1 MSRNLSSTHKTE
13 IAQLGGNAQAY
24 FVAFTAG
31 ATTYYWSTF
40 GEQTHA
46 SQTWIA
52 KGVTFGGLTSDGAV
66 VSGVSMRVE
75 DVDGVLR
82 SIALIEDGD
91 ILVQVYAF
99 HKAAGG
105 TIEATRFGEGF
116 FADEPRWDAQDGYI
130 EYTLKSTVPLELPG
144 LTMGVATGLGEM
156 IPSGTT
162 YAFGNEIIT
171 LKQRG
176 EL

>member
-1 MSRNLSSTHKTE
+1 MSRALTATHKTE

-24 FVAFTAG
+24 LVAFTAG

-40 GEQTHA
+40 GDQTHA
-46 SQTWIA
+46 SQTWVA
-52 KGVTFGGLTSDGAV
+52 KSVTFGGLASAGAIV
-66 VSGVSMRVE
+66 AGVSMRVE

-91 ILVQVYAF
+91 ILVQLYTF

-105 TIEATRFGEGF
+105 SIESTRLGEGF
-116 FADEPRWDAQDGYI
+116 FADEPRWDAQEGFI
-130 EYTLKSTVPLELPG
+130 EYTLKDTAPLELPG

-156 IPSGTT
+156 IPSGTR
-162 YAFGNEIIT
+162 YAFGSEVLI

-176 EL
+176 EA